1 MTYVCSTKSYEK
13 LLHKKFHESSDTL
26 IARTAVCVSTCQLS
40 GLCSTIEYFKDGSRT
55 CPMFYNVCYHTNTRT
70 DIFSFCKI
78 TWKSSF
84 CFWTAF
90 FGAQM
95 NAFIHVIMYMYYGLA
110 ACGPKF
116 QKYLWWKRYLTI
128 LQLVS
133 EISPFTS
140 EIIVSK
146 SISFCRA
153 LEQMLSFSKVLS
165 CLILAAQVKISIFL
179 SEIKQLK

>member
-1 MTYVCSTKSYEK
+1 
-13 LLHKKFHESSDTL
+13 
-26 IARTAVCVSTCQLS
+26 
-40 GLCSTIEYFKDGSRT
+40 
-55 CPMFYNVCYHTNTRT
+55 
-70 DIFSFCKI
+70 
-78 TWKSSF
+78 
-84 CFWTAF
+84 
-90 FGAQM
+90 M

-133 EISPFTS
+133 EISPFIS

-153 LEQMLSFSKVLS
+153 LEQMLTFSKVLS
-165 CLILAAQVKISIFL
+165 CLILTAQVKISIFL

>member
-1 MTYVCSTKSYEK
+1 MIYVCSTKFYEK
-13 LLHKKFHESSDTL
+13 LLHKKFHESRDTL
-26 IARTAVCVSTCQLS
+26 IAQTAVCVRTCQLS
-40 GLCSTIEYFKDGSRT
+40 GLCSTIEYFKDGSQT
-55 CPMFYNVCYHTNTRT
+55 CPVCYNVCYHMNTKI
-70 DIFSFCKI
+70 DIFLFFFFKS
-78 TWKSSF
+78 TWKSFF

-133 EISPFTS
+133 EISRFIS
-140 EIIVSK
+140 EIIISK
-146 SISFCRA
+146 
-153 LEQMLSFSKVLS
+153 
-165 CLILAAQVKISIFL
+165 
-179 SEIKQLK
+179 